1 MTKAVPGGAK
11 KGNKWHH
18 RKHWPQSNRPFLLSN
33 ASLDVQGASSLDT
46 ASATLIQWL
55 LCPLVIVAS
64 LMTCVIYY
72 GQEFNEDFLSLA
84 VISFLLAAHIFD
96 EANLYRQQSKFPL
109 AEAIGNILLK
119 WALMAIWLWILAI
132 VTKMSGQ
139 FPRKPILAWLAV
151 TPVALLVFQLLVR
164 QLMRAV
170 MARGSHRTAIIVGAN
185 PLGCELFDKIDHDV
199 YLGIKIIGVFD
210 DRAPARVP
218 PSKREMLIGRIDAV
232 APYVREHHVD
242 LVYISLPM
250 LAQQRILYL
259 LNGLRDST
267 ASVYFLPDIFLF
279 DLINARFGRINGVP
293 VVSIRDTPYFGVRR
307 LVKRLS
313 DILIASFILL
323 LVFPLMALIAVGVKL
338 SSPGPVLFKQRRY
351 GLDGDEIKVFKF
363 RSMTVTED
371 DDHIVQATT
380 NDPRVTPFGRFL
392 RKTSLDELPQFINV
406 LQGRMSVVGPRPHA
420 VVHNEMYRKVISGYM
435 IRHKIKPGITGW
447 AQVNGLRGETDSLE
461 KMAERVGYDLEY
473 IRNWSLTLD
482 LWIILK
488 TIKVFFVSDGKA
500 F

>member
-1 MTKAVPGGAK
+1 
-11 KGNKWHH
+11 
-18 RKHWPQSNRPFLLSN
+18 
-33 ASLDVQGASSLDT
+33 
-46 ASATLIQWL
+46 
-55 LCPLVIVAS
+55 
-64 LMTCVIYY
+64 
-72 GQEFNEDFLSLA
+72 
-84 VISFLLAAHIFD
+84 
-96 EANLYRQQSKFPL
+96 
-109 AEAIGNILLK
+109 
-119 WALMAIWLWILAI
+119 
-132 VTKMSGQ
+132 
-139 FPRKPILAWLAV
+139 
-151 TPVALLVFQLLVR
+151 
-164 QLMRAV
+164 
-170 MARGSHRTAIIVGAN
+170 
-185 PLGCELFDKIDHDV
+185 
-199 YLGIKIIGVFD
+199 
-210 DRAPARVP
+210 
-218 PSKREMLIGRIDAV
+218 MLIGRIDAV